1 MPARPLALLRRGAE
15 IVAILLLSAMFGV
28 FLLQIAARY
37 VFGSPLGWTVEIC
50 VVLYIWVVFWSAA
63 FLLKE
68 REHVAFG
75 LVYDAVPPARRRVL
89 AILGAVVTGGAFLA
103 ALPAIVDYVS
113 FMRIEKTPVSR
124 IRFDWIYAI
133 FVVFA
138 VAVVVRAGH
147 TLVRLA
153 GPRWRAAVA
162 DAPQP
167 AGRDGE

>member
-1 MPARPLALLRRGAE
+1 MTRTLALLRRGAE
-15 IVAILLLSAMFGV
+15 LVAILLLAAMFGV

-68 REHVAFG
+68 RDHVAFG
-75 LVYDAVPPARRRVL
+75 LVYDAAPPARRRIL
-89 AILGAVVTGGAFLA
+89 AILGAVVVGGAFAA

-124 IRFDWIYAI
+124 IRFDWVYAI

-138 VAVVVRAGH
+138 AAVVVRSGLA
-147 TLVRLA
+147 LARLA
-153 GPRWRAAVA
+153 GARWRAAVT
-162 DAPQP
+162 DAPPP
-167 AGRDGE
+167 AGWSGE